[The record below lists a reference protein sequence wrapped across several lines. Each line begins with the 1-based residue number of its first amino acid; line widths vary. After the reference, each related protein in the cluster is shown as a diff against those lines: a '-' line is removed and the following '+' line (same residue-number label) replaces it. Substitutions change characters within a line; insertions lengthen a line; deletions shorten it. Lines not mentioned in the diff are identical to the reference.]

1 MSHVRLVDL
10 EKRFGNSVAVDSINL
25 SIESG
30 EFVVLLGPSGCGKT
44 TTLRMVAGLEEVT
57 SGRIFIGDQDVAH
70 VHARD
75 RNVAMVFQSYALYPH
90 MSVRENLDF
99 ALRLRKISVPTIA
112 QRVKDV
118 STMLGIEKLLDRK
131 PRNLSGGQQQRV
143 ALGRALIRNPA
154 VFLFDEPLSNLDA
167 KLRSEMRLEIIQL
180 HQKID
185 TTMIYVTHD
194 QVEAMTMAD
203 RIVVMSQGRI
213 QQIGTPLEIY
223 DDPVN
228 LFVAGFIGSP
238 SMNMFDASIENCDG
252 IEIVSGAM
260 RIPVSNSHPVTG
272 HSAAKIGIRPESI
285 AIHPPG
291 ERAGVDAVVESIE
304 HLGAET
310 LFVVSTGGPTLTIK
324 SPRNNSLKRGDR
336 ICVNV
341 CEENVFG
348 FNANDGNRI
357 RASL

>member
-131 PRNLSGGQQQRV
+131 PRNLSG
-143 ALGRALIRNPA
+143 